1 MPNPQKAKGSN
12 WERDVARFLSDHYNE
27 SFIRSPGS
35 GAYVGGINQKRKD
48 FLDEGQIRTFKGDI
62 VPGESFGHLN
72 SECKFY
78 KDFPFHQLF
87 QGKNSSFDEWIE
99 QCMDVADDGDVNIL
113 FMKFNNKGKYVA
125 LQLPDNKTHI
135 LGLIQS
141 NFFQYQSQHYGIWLI
156 MDFDNFFKLNS
167 EWLKITSQKVEK
179 QK

>member
-1 MPNPQKAKGSN
+1 M
-12 WERDVARFLSDHYNE
+12 
-27 SFIRSPGS
+27 
-35 GAYVGGINQKRKD
+35 NQKRKD